1 VTPAQ
6 SRSPSISI
14 VVTARHDNYGGPYTE
29 RILKPLAFNCARL
42 QEHRIPFELMLVEWD
57 PIPGRPWLSEIV
69 AGHFPHLA
77 DGVIRRIVVAP
88 EYQAALTQ
96 NPKAGYF
103 EYIAKNVGIRRAA
116 APMVLVTN
124 VDVLLGR
131 EVVAAIAAD
140 RLAPGRVHRA
150 ARVDIK
156 LGIDQTA
163 LTWESLE
170 DPANHDR
177 RPTLEPPLFSGAA
190 GDFLLADRAT
200 FHLLRGFN
208 EVYRAARSGIDLNFL
223 VKAYGAGVPI
233 VDIGGPVYHINHVGS
248 MRISKAMY
256 AAGPDN
262 AGAAGPDQ
270 VRPTRETDTPWGN
283 LRWHSRHVVYNNP
296 DSWGLGDA
304 PARPSPD
311 GSTFLEFDWK
321 ALPPLI
327 ELRRV
332 VLPGRRAGL

>member
-1 VTPAQ
+1 MTAPQAA
-6 SRSPSISI
+6 PSISI
-14 VVTARHDNYGGPYTE
+14 VVTARHDNYGGSYEE
-29 RILKPLAFNCARL
+29 RILKPLEFNCARL
-42 QEHRIPFELMLVEWD
+42 AEHRVDFELILVEWD
-57 PIPGRPWLSEIV
+57 PIPGRPLLSEIV
-69 AGHFPHLA
+69 GRHFPQLA
-77 DGVIRRIVVAP
+77 SGVIRRIVVAP

-116 APMVLVTN
+116 APLVLVTN

-131 EVVAAIAAD
+131 QVVQTIAAG
-140 RLAPGRVHRA
+140 RLALATIHRA

-156 LGIDQTA
+156 LGIDQTG
-163 LTWESLE
+163 LTWEALE

-177 RPTLEPPLFSGAA
+177 RPTLQPPLFSGAA
-190 GDFLLADRAT
+190 GDFLLAGRET

-233 VDIGGPVYHINHVGS
+233 ADLGGPVYHINHVGS

-256 AAGPDN
+256 AGGPDK
-262 AGAAGPDQ
+262 
-270 VRPTRETDTPWGN
+270 VRPTNETDTPWGN

-296 DSWGLGDA
+296 DGWGLAEA
-304 PARPSPD
+304 PARTAAD

-332 VLPGRRAGL
+332 VLPGRRATT